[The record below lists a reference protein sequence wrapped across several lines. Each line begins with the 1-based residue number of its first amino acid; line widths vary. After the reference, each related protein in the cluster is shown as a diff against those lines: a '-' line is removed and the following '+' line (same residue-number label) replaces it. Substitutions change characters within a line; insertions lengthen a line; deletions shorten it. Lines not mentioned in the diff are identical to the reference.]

1 MGWSS
6 KVNKCKNVWAFLKP
20 QMFEN
25 SFSDLE
31 LDGSLTVRAS
41 SFTLNIS
48 LQIIIYLTMGASMLF
63 YFFLLLVISSYF
75 SI

>member
-1 MGWSS
+1 
-6 KVNKCKNVWAFLKP
+6 
-20 QMFEN
+20 MFEN

-31 LDGSLTVRAS
+31 LDGPLTVRAS

-63 YFFLLLVISSYF
+63 YFFLLLVIFSYF